1 MINGVFVILTWL
13 LAAVAAVG
21 PVAVILGLI
30 FVPAVAVPLISSLA
44 SRLFAC
50 ARCIVAIVAVL
61 MCIGSYWVGHWD
73 AAADCRAG
81 ELQAQLRNA
90 RVDAENAKKSA
101 DDETNRANT
110 IEASANDQHAK
121 DLDYIKSLEG
131 RPACAL
137 DDDDLGRVPDNR
149 PRTGRTNPAARAR

>member
-1 MINGVFVILTWL
+1 MINGLFVVLTWL
-13 LAAVAAVG
+13 LAAVATFG

-30 FVPAVAVPLISSLA
+30 FAPAVAVPLISSIA

-50 ARCIVAIVAVL
+50 TRCIMAIVAVL

-81 ELQAQLRNA
+81 EMEAQLRNA
-90 RVDAENAKKSA
+90 RIDADNAKKSA
-101 DDETNRANT
+101 DDEITRANT

-121 DLDYIKSLEG
+121 DLDYIKSLES
-131 RPACAL
+131 RPACVL
-137 DDDDLGRVPDNR
+137 DDGDIGSVRPGKSR
-149 PRTGRTNPAARAR
+149 PRFTKPSTNPR